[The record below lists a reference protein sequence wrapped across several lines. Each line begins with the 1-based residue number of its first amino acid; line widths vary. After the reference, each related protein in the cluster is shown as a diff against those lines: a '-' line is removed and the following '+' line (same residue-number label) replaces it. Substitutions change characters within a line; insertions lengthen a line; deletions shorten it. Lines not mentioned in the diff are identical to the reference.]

1 MEITSFCCTG
11 DLLRCKTVAQSLY
24 FTEKQ
29 IAKLLVRFLTSTI
42 IIMNLLD
49 ITANLDGSLLE
60 YARGERKFT
69 RWQVEATHKQKYY

>member
-1 MEITSFCCTG
+1 
-11 DLLRCKTVAQSLY
+11 
-24 FTEKQ
+24 
-29 IAKLLVRFLTSTI
+29 
-42 IIMNLLD
+42 MNLLD